1 MKYVLSLVLILTVS
15 VYRGGTKTTSVLH
28 VVTDHLE
35 LLKEEEKEAPL
46 EATPGIPSTA
56 NPVIATTPGTTTTSP
71 LTTTTAAC
79 IESAA
84 GIEDSSIIGDQQLN
98 ASSKYSSN
106 YGPQSGRLH
115 YTNHVGWL
123 MNSKPDGTYIKGEW
137 LQVDLLSDNKILA
150 VATQGGYNQP
160 SYVKTY
166 FIETQKDGQEN
177 WDKITD
183 DSGDTK
189 IFNGNVDG
197 VNTVVKNYLP
207 QPITARFVRIIPE
220 SWENAPYLRWELYL
234 C

>member
-46 EATPGIPSTA
+46 EATPG
-56 NPVIATTPGTTTTSP
+56 TTTTSP

-84 GIEDSSIIGDQQLN
+84 GIEDSRIIGWKRLN
-98 ASSKYSSN
+98 ASSEYEGEGN
-106 YGPQSGRLH
+106 YLAAHHGRLNF
-115 YTNHVGWL
+115 TDKAGWL
-123 MNSKPDGTYIKGEW
+123 MKLTKDGYSKGEW
-137 LQVDLLSDNKILA
+137 LQVDLLSDHKILA

-220 SWENAPYLRWELYL
+220 SWENAPFLRWELYL

>member
-46 EATPGIPSTA
+46 EATPG
-56 NPVIATTPGTTTTSP
+56 TTTTSP

-98 ASSKYSSN
+98 ASSMYSSN
-106 YGPQSGRLH
+106 YGPKVIYPPHHGRLH
-115 YTNHVGWL
+115 YTNNVGWM
-123 MNSKPDGTYIKGEW
+123 MNTNADGFYIKGEW

-220 SWENAPYLRWELYL
+220 SWENAPFLRWELYL

>member
-46 EATPGIPSTA
+46 EATPG
-56 NPVIATTPGTTTTSP
+56 TTTTSP

-84 GIEDSSIIGDQQLN
+84 GIEDSTIIGDQQLT
-98 ASSKYSSN
+98 ASSISTMQVDDY
-106 YGPQSGRLH
+106 YVTYLPHHGRLH
-115 YTNHVGWL
+115 YKNNAGWL
-123 MNSKPDGTYIKGEW
+123 MDANKDGSYSKGEW

-220 SWENAPYLRWELYL
+220 SWENAPFLRWELYL

>member
-46 EATPGIPSTA
+46 EATPG
-56 NPVIATTPGTTTTSP
+56 TTTTSP

-98 ASSKYSSN
+98 ASSMYTAMMYSSDLGG
-106 YGPQSGRLH
+106 YISTISAPHHGRLH
-115 YTNHVGWL
+115 YKNNTGWMMNTNANGFV
-123 MNSKPDGTYIKGEW
+123 KGEW
-137 LQVDLLSDNKILA
+137 LQVDLLSDHKILA